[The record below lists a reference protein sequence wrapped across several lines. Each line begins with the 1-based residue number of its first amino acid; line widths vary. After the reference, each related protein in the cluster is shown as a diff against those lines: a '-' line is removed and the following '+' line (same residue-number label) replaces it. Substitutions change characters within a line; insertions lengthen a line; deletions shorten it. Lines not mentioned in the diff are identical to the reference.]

1 MVVITPAFPQKSL
14 NNLKNELGSVK
25 GSKAEKEQE
34 VERLTKELMVNI
46 VFPFSFLFILM
57 SSYCLFSHRQCARSF
72 LGWSR
77 RWTSVRGNIPIRQR
91 SWRSPRTRST
101 SWRSCWTWPRTSGG
115 RASASSPTTRRRSRR
130 RRRLMAANSSEH
142 RNLCPALGTLLAEE
156 KYTRMISI
164 WDYPLP
170 AL

>member
-46 VFPFSFLFILM
+46 FFHFLFCSFLL
-57 SSYCLFSHRQCARSF
+57 SQRQCARSS

-77 RWTSVRGNIPIRQR
+77 RWTSVRGNIPTRQR

-101 SWRSCWTWPRTSGG
+101 SWRSCWMWPRTSGG